1 MLAIDADSH
10 FMEPLDLFERYID
23 PKYRARAYKVDKDSI
38 TGKHRLVVD
47 NKPLQLLDVEEL
59 LSAVVGYGQKEA
71 GHDLSNFDRELPDS
85 ADWQSMDAR
94 VKFLDQE
101 GFAAQVIFPTIGL
114 LWEDTVDDPM
124 LADAL
129 CRAYNT

>member
-23 PKYRARAYKVDKDSI
+23 PKFRDRAYKVERDST
-38 TGKHRLVVD
+38 TGQHRLVVD

-59 LSAVVGYGQKEA
+59 LSAVVGYGQKET
-71 GHDLSNFDRELPDS
+71 GHDLSNFDRDLPYS
-85 ADWQSMDAR
+85 VDWQNMDAR

-114 LWEDTVDDPM
+114 L
-124 LADAL
+124 
-129 CRAYNT
+129 